1 MRLNL
6 QLVLNALHGR
16 EYPPAWTD
24 ALISA
29 LVRYEINTIR
39 RCEHFL
45 AQMMAES
52 RLDPTIEENLSYSSQ
67 RMMEVWPSRF
77 RNVRATLPFTFNPE
91 ALANHVYANRLG
103 NGNAASGDGWR
114 YRGRGLIQLTGRANY
129 RTFGELIGVDLV
141 THPELAGMAEYS
153 FLIAA
158 AYWHQQK
165 LNSLADGDNLD
176 GITQRINGSIRDR
189 VRRIRLLSVVREALV
204 MAPFLTEGSG

>member
-6 QLVLNALHGR
+6 QAVLNEIHGR
-16 EYPPAWTD
+16 EYPTGWTEALTD
-24 ALISA
+24 ALG
-29 LVRYEINTIR
+29 RYEINTLR
-39 RCEHFL
+39 RIEHFL